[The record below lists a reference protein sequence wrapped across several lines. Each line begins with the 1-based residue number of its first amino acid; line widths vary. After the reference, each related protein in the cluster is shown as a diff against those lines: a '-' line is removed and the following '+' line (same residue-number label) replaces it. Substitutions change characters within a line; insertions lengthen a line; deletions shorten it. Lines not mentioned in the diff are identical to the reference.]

1 MPAGSRPGG
10 TGARDGCDYGIL
22 GVGEIGAAIV
32 TGLCGAAG
40 DDRGAD
46 ADRGAGDDRTV
57 GDDREAIGDSRA
69 RDRAP
74 SILLSPRSADRAAV
88 LAARYPSVSVAAG
101 NQEVVDR
108 SAAVILSVRPK
119 DGHAVLRGLRFRPGQ
134 AIISA
139 MAGVP
144 HGELKPL
151 VAPARDIAR
160 VIPMP
165 AVGRR
170 AGITPVHP
178 GTAAALALF
187 GALGEAIA
195 VADVG
200 QFEAM
205 SAATGTVAAHLRYV
219 AAITG
224 WLSGQGVPP
233 GEAERY
239 IRSIFADVGTGLVGA
254 SGNLD
259 TLARAHATP
268 GGINERFAAMLA
280 DHGVFDAVGRSLQD
294 IYDGLRR

>member
-1 MPAGSRPGG
+1 MPADGMSGG
-10 TGARDGCDYGIL
+10 TGARDGYGYDYGIL
-22 GVGEIGAAIV
+22 GVGEIGTAIV
-32 TGLCGAAG
+32 TGLCGTG
-40 DDRGAD
+40 YGGTGYGGAD
-46 ADRGAGDDRTV
+46 DHGAGN
-57 GDDREAIGDSRA
+57 S
-69 RDRAP
+69 AP
-74 SILLSPRSADRAAV
+74 SILLSPRSADRAAA

-101 NQEVVDR
+101 NQELVDR
-108 SAAVILSVRPK
+108 SAAVVLSVRPK
-119 DGHAVLRGLRFRPGQ
+119 DGYAILRDLRFRPDQ

-144 HGELKPL
+144 HGELEPL

-160 VIPMP
+160 AIPMP

-195 VADVG
+195 VTDIG

-224 WLSGQGVPP
+224 WLSGQGVARD
-233 GEAERY
+233 EAERY
-239 IRSIFADVGTGLVGA
+239 IRSIFADVGTGLADA

-280 DHGVFDAVGRSLQD
+280 DHDVFDTVGQSLQA